1 MKKLILLL
9 FTFGLIT
16 SLTAFAQYGSN
27 PRDPDQASPEMT
39 KANKTSAKAVSVSG
53 KIGDDGKTFV
63 DKDGKTWTVSNPHAV
78 KGHEGHEVTVKAH
91 LDADKNEI
99 HVLGLTGKSKTKESA
114 PMSEKPP
121 K

>member
-1 MKKLILLL
+1 MKKLIWAL
-9 FTFGLIT
+9 FPFVLMV

-27 PRDPDQASPEMT
+27 QRDQASPEMT
-39 KANKTSAKAVSVSG
+39 KSDKASARAVSVSG

-63 DKDGKTWTVSNPHAV
+63 DKDGKTWTVSNPDAV
-78 KGHEGHEVTVKAH
+78 KGHEGHEVTLKAH
-91 LDADKNEI
+91 LDPDKNEI
-99 HVLGLTGKSKTKESA
+99 HVVGLTGKSKMKEST